1 MLGSGGL
8 AGGSVVR
15 SSARSPRVTW
25 DGWVRL
31 GKEENAKGHVGGEGV
46 CGEEGRAKLESGE

>member
-1 MLGSGGL
+1 MGR
-8 AGGSVVR
+8 GSVVR

-25 DGWVRL
+25 EGWARL
-31 GKEENAKGHVGGEGV
+31 GKEGHMGGEGV